1 MSIFE
6 KASRAKLRF
15 AVFQGIMNTE
25 DLWGLKLE
33 DLDKIAVALR
43 KQVKESEE
51 ESFIKTTNSKSLVVV
66 ETELKFEI
74 VKHIIGVKLEE
85 KEARALAAEKK
96 AKRAQLIELIGKK
109 ELTKLE
115 SKSIEDLKKEL
126 AELD

>member
-6 KASRAKLRF
+6 KASKAKLRF
-15 AVFQGIMNTE
+15 AVTQGVLNTE

-33 DLDKIAVALR
+33 DLDKMAVALR

-51 ESFIKTTNSKSLVVV
+51 ESFIKTTSSKSVIVE

-74 VKHIIGVKLEE
+74 VKHIIGVKLAE
-85 KEARALAAEKK
+85 KDARALAAEKR

-115 SKSIEDLKKEL
+115 SRSIEELKKEL
-126 AELD
+126 SELD

>member
-6 KASRAKLRF
+6 KASKAKLRF
-15 AVFQGIMNTE
+15 AVTQGVLNTE

-33 DLDKIAVALR
+33 DLDKMAVALR

-51 ESFIKTTNSKSLVVV
+51 ESFIKTTSSKSVIVE

-74 VKHIIGVKLEE
+74 VKHIIGVKLAE
-85 KEARALAAEKK
+85 KDARALAAEKR

-115 SKSIEDLKKEL
+115 SRSIEDLKKEL
-126 AELD
+126 SELD

>member
-6 KASRAKLRF
+6 KASKAKLRF
-15 AVFQGIMNTE
+15 LITKGVVTTE
-25 DLWGLKLE
+25 DLWDLKLE
-33 DLDKIAVALR
+33 DLDKMAISLR

-51 ESFIKTTNSKSLVVV
+51 ESFIKTTNSKSIVAA

-74 VKHIIGVKLEE
+74 VKHIIDVKLAE
-85 KEARALAAEKK
+85 KEARVLAAEKR
-96 AKRAQLIELIGKK
+96 AKRAKLIELIGKK
-109 ELTKLE
+109 ELTNLE

>member
-6 KASRAKLRF
+6 KASKAKLRF
-15 AVFQGIMNTE
+15 IITKGVITTE
-25 DLWGLKLE
+25 DLWDLKLE
-33 DLDKIAVALR
+33 DLDKIAVSLR

-51 ESFIKTTNSKSLVVV
+51 ESFIKTTSSKSIVTQ

-74 VKHIIGVKLEE
+74 VKHIITVKLAE
-85 KEARALAAEKK
+85 KEARVLAAEKR

-109 ELTKLE
+109 ELTNLE
-115 SKSIEDLKKEL
+115 SKSIDDLKKEL